1 MNLYDFLDK
10 GSILLDYELKSKK
23 SVLELISKSM
33 SEITGTNSDDI
44 FSKLYEREK
53 LGTTAFGNGIAIPHA
68 RIDKLINAKIMIL
81 KLKTPVDFESVDN
94 KKVDIIFTLLVPDD
108 ESDKHVEILS
118 KIASLLDNKIMRE
131 NLRQAKNESDIISLL
146 KDDEI

>member
-1 MNLYDFLDK
+1 MNLYDFMDK

-33 SEITGTNSDDI
+33 AEITGTNSDNI

-68 RIDKLINAKIMIL
+68 RIDKLANAKIMIL

-108 ESDKHVEILS
+108 ESDKHVEVLS

>member
-1 MNLYDFLDK
+1 MNLHDFLDK

-33 SEITGTNSDDI
+33 AEITETSSDDI

-68 RIDKLINAKIMIL
+68 RI
-81 KLKTPVDFESVDN
+81 
-94 KKVDIIFTLLVPDD
+94 
-108 ESDKHVEILS
+108 
-118 KIASLLDNKIMRE
+118 
-131 NLRQAKNESDIISLL
+131 
-146 KDDEI
+146 

>member
-1 MNLYDFLDK
+1 MNLHNFMDK

-33 SEITGTNSDDI
+33 AEITGTNSDNI

-68 RIDKLINAKIMIL
+68 RIDKLANAKIMIL
-81 KLKTPVDFESVDN
+81 KLKTPVDFESIDN

-108 ESDKHVEILS
+108 ESDKHVEVLS

>member
-33 SEITGTNSDDI
+33 AEITGTNSDDI

-68 RIDKLINAKIMIL
+68 RIDKLTNAKIMIL
-81 KLKTPVDFESVDN
+81 KLKTPVDFESIDN

-118 KIASLLDNKIMRE
+118 KIASLLDNKIMRK

>member
-1 MNLYDFLDK
+1 MNLHDFLDK

-33 SEITGTNSDDI
+33 AEITGTNSDNI

-68 RIDKLINAKIMIL
+68 RIDKLANAKIMIL

-108 ESDKHVEILS
+108 ESDKHVEVLS

>member
-23 SVLELISKSM
+23 SVLELISETM
-33 SEITGTNSDDI
+33 AGITGTNADDI
-44 FSKLYEREK
+44 FAKLYEREK

-68 RIDKLINAKIMIL
+68 RIDKLINAKIMVL

-108 ESDKHVEILS
+108 ESDKHVEVLA
-118 KIASLLDNKIMRE
+118 KIASLLDNKVMRKK
-131 NLRQAKNESDIISLL
+131 LRQAKNESNIISLL
-146 KDDEI
+146 KDD

>member
-1 MNLYDFLDK
+1 MNLYDFMDK

-33 SEITGTNSDDI
+33 AEITGTNSDDI

-68 RIDKLINAKIMIL
+68 RIDKLANAKIMIL
-81 KLKTPVDFESVDN
+81 KLKTPVDFESIDN

-108 ESDKHVEILS
+108 ESDKHVEVLS